1 LKHEFRR
8 KIIIIKK
15 TKKEEEKKKT
25 VMQTLLD
32 EVQISAQMSMVFR
45 GQFPAAI
52 LVFISLFFFF

>member
-1 LKHEFRR
+1 
-8 KIIIIKK
+8 
-15 TKKEEEKKKT
+15 
-25 VMQTLLD
+25 MQTLLD